1 MFTEMRYRGGTMN
14 LEVVEREVASWEPED
29 QDRLAAYLTVLRLK
43 RSPDHAQ
50 ELTRRL
56 DDREPEHWV
65 SLDKVKALGEKPR

>member
-1 MFTEMRYRGGTMN
+1 MN

-29 QDRLAAYLTVLRLK
+29 QDRLAAYLTVLRLQ

-50 ELTRRL
+50 ELARRL
-56 DDREPEHWV
+56 DDREPAHWV